1 MKLRDIC
8 EFFLRKNDKSFV
20 RNCIYEKLLDY
31 ERKNPLQCMNIIQ
44 NIDYLCANLQMEYE
58 LVSIFEKICDKNLYS
73 EYMCMESKVEN
84 ATLIFFM
91 AHQIDKIGISKLTE
105 DSYNW
110 FKKQLLESMFKI
122 LKSMTLF
129 NEVEW
134 EEYLMSEH
142 DENKNVKYVELLAY
156 SLLTLWTVKIAKKL
170 ITEILN

>member
-1 MKLRDIC
+1 
-8 EFFLRKNDKSFV
+8 
-20 RNCIYEKLLDY
+20 
-31 ERKNPLQCMNIIQ
+31 
-44 NIDYLCANLQMEYE
+44 
-58 LVSIFEKICDKNLYS
+58 
-73 EYMCMESKVEN
+73 
-84 ATLIFFM
+84 M